1 MEKIAKAITKMGF
14 TIEEFEDN
22 LNNTTYA
29 IFKNGMGIGFIY
41 QNRNFD
47 ITIPKKADNEL
58 IKSIENLTQY
68 LEFLEI
74 NSNLEQIENKDGK
87 IEFII
92 MKYMSNYLTVA
103 LAEDNK
109 IYNSYIVDENGE
121 IRITQYSNEKQAVKR
136 FILMSK
142 ALSEDELKVEV
153 TLKSKIIDKG
163 INILNNMKNK
173 GE

>member
-74 NSNLEQIENKDGK
+74 NSNLEQIENNDGK

-92 MKYMSNYLTVA
+92 MKYLRNHLTVA
-103 LAEDNK
+103 LAENSK

-121 IRITQYSNEKQAVKR
+121 IRITQYSDEKQAVKQ

-173 GE
+173 GQ